1 MRKWKGYVS
10 AYSIIKDE
18 ITAAQ
23 QVLGAL
29 KWVYL
34 PRKREGES
42 SVGLTCQWKKGGA
55 IKDFAAC
62 DLDHITVN
70 LTEAV
75 AVGTLLELDQ
85 NIFLSLRTELFF
97 HQLSMNTDP
106 KQVYTY
112 RTDLQ
117 LQGLRKWEIN
127 LQDGD
132 KLGGGSRIVIVVI
145 ACLTSYRCLRLV
157 HIIRGSRVLDH
168 IRYDF
173 ARRGKVDIVDRF
185 GPYAIAA
192 LLLLHRQNE

>member
-106 KQVYTY
+106 KQVT
-112 RTDLQ
+112 
-117 LQGLRKWEIN
+117 
-127 LQDGD
+127 GD
-132 KLGGGSRIVIVVI
+132 IRIELIYS
-145 ACLTSYRCLRLV
+145 CK
-157 HIIRGSRVLDH
+157 D
-168 IRYDF
+168 
-173 ARRGKVDIVDRF
+173 
-185 GPYAIAA
+185 
-192 LLLLHRQNE
+192 